1 MLCYL
6 YRGTWAVGADEAGVG
21 GSTRIDCRACW
32 QGRVGE
38 VLSESAAWQE
48 RLGRPPPEADE
59 QDPRRVVKDVERY
72 LRNNRERMDYPRYR
86 RMGLPETSSW
96 VESLVG
102 EFNGRVKGRDK
113 YWNRSAGAEA
123 ILQVARR
130 C

>member
-1 MLCYL
+1 
-6 YRGTWAVGADEAGVG
+6 
-21 GSTRIDCRACW
+21 
-32 QGRVGE
+32 
-38 VLSESAAWQE
+38 
-48 RLGRPPPEADE
+48 
-59 QDPRRVVKDVERY
+59 
-72 LRNNRERMDYPRYR
+72 MDYPRYR
-86 RMGLPETSSW
+86 RMGLPVTSSW